1 MRQYTFKA
9 YKDNATYEVRC
20 TTAHEEWAYAQVCRA
35 YSGLRVSQVGM
46 TSAPA
51 HHVLGE
57 IDASD
62 MTEDDYRW
70 LLETA

>member
-1 MRQYTFKA
+1 
-9 YKDNATYEVRC
+9 
-20 TTAHEEWAYAQVCRA
+20 
-35 YSGLRVSQVGM
+35 M